1 MRQHTLGAALAGL
14 VILAVAGCGSS
25 STATPTPA
33 SAATSVGSSAAP
45 SAHPSVEPSVEAPS
59 TAPSEAI
66 PGFSFPSSDKEL
78 EALLPAELCGVK
90 TRKLS
95 MSGDLFM
102 TDADPQ
108 FLAMLSKLGKTAADV
123 SFAIAG
129 PSTSSAKDCSAGI
142 FRIKGADGGQFKE
155 AFLAASTAAGNTYTQ
170 KSLGGK
176 DVYVD
181 AKSDSLQYAY
191 FKGDALIFAGGA
203 TEQDAAEVLAQL
215 P

>member
-1 MRQHTLGAALAGL
+1 MRQRTLGAALAGL
-14 VILAVAGCGSS
+14 AILSVAGCGSS
-25 STATPTPA
+25 STATPNPA
-33 SAATSVGSSAAP
+33 TSAAP
-45 SAHPSVEPSVEAPS
+45 TTAPSAAPSVEPSAEVPTA
-59 TAPSEAI
+59 APSEAI
-66 PGFSFPSSDKEL
+66 PGFSFPTSDKEL
-78 EALLPAELCGVK
+78 EALLPSELCGVK

-95 MSGDLFM
+95 MGGETFM
-102 TDADPQ
+102 TGADPA
-108 FLAMLSKLGKTAADV
+108 FVAVLDKLGKTVADV

-129 PSTSSAKDCSAGI
+129 PATPTTRECSAGI

-155 AFLAASTAAGNTYTQ
+155 AFLAASAADGTTYTQ

-181 AKSDSLQYAY
+181 ASSASLQYAY

-203 TEQDAAEVLAQL
+203 TEQDAVEVLAQL